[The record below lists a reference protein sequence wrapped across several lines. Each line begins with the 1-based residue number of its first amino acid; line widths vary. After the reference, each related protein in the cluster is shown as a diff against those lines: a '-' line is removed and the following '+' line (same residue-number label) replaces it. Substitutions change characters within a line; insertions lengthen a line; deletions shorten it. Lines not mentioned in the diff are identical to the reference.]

1 MQSTCNVHKMA
12 VDVVK
17 RWSHSNPDGRVIV
30 LRLSDKQPCPGKQ
43 AFIQKLKVG
52 SPRSKIK

>member
-1 MQSTCNVHKMA
+1 MQSTCNVQRMA

-30 LRLSDKQPCPGKQ
+30 LKLNDKQPCP
-43 AFIQKLKVG
+43 
-52 SPRSKIK
+52 SKAI